1 MVEQP
6 RQNEDRPD
14 SGENNPPHANQRA
27 GNSEDCPTVDSSM
40 HRQPGEEHEESA
52 DMVSAIGQR
61 ETSDPETIPLNTPH
75 DAGTPRLLED
85 DVSTLQGLDKLPSAG
100 PDRIASFRLLGV
112 IGLGGMGMV
121 YLALQDRPRRHVAL
135 KVMKSGVVSEQAL
148 RRFEFESE
156 LLGRLVHP
164 GIAQIYEAGTWDD
177 GSGAAPYFAMEYIPS
192 ARSITTFCRDRNLG
206 TRERI
211 ELVRLICDAVGF
223 GHGKGIIHRDLKP
236 GNLLVGSSG
245 SPKVIDFG
253 VARSADSNRSI
264 TMETEMHT
272 IVGTLQYMAPEQC
285 TRDALY
291 LDTSA
296 DVYALGVTM
305 YQLLT
310 GQLPY
315 DLTGHPLASAIR
327 VISETVPKRMWEFDR
342 SFAGPLETIIQKAM
356 AKDAADR
363 YRTASDLG
371 DDLQRWLNDEPITAV
386 PTTIMVLVRR
396 AMRRNKGVV
405 AAITAMVVFLIV
417 AVVVG
422 VFGLMARNDALEAQ
436 SEVLQTENRL
446 LEEQT
451 QKREMV
457 GTLINH
463 FMIDT
468 YNVLAPLSGSQEARE
483 ELINLSLEYIE
494 RLREQATDD
503 PGITRLLAEALQQA
517 GMNLWSMSSGNR
529 GRVADAVDKY
539 EESIV
544 LADSLYAT
552 DYFDSKSRMLAVR
565 GRLFLY
571 NAYRAQGKATESE
584 RVLDEATPL
593 LEHVNLETAE
603 LEDAR
608 AVVGIRLKRAAGS
621 GERPDKDP
629 ALISLLDA
637 SQRVL
642 NRFPQHRGVR
652 RDATI
657 AWNYAGFAWAQQG
670 EHERALELY
679 NQSLAERQSLLQ
691 GAEEQ
696 NTARRDVLN
705 VHRYVCTEL
714 INLNRLDEVIENY
727 DLEIIP
733 LARSLHRRSSA
744 DSRARKDLA
753 KALAEQAGVLV
764 RLNRSDDAVERFTE
778 SRSHWLQIIED
789 AGGDMF
795 SDFWTTQAML
805 RLEIDLAGSQFQAD
819 QRVAA
824 EETIDRAVILA
835 REALAI
841 WPEQES
847 IQSMY
852 DQARRVRTQIMSKG

>member
-1 MVEQP
+1 
-6 RQNEDRPD
+6 
-14 SGENNPPHANQRA
+14 
-27 GNSEDCPTVDSSM
+27 
-40 HRQPGEEHEESA
+40 
-52 DMVSAIGQR
+52 MVSAIGQR
-61 ETSDPETIPLNTPH
+61 ETSDPETIPLNTPR

-85 DVSTLQGLDKLPSAG
+85 DASTLQGLDKLPSAG

-206 TRERI
+206 TREMI

-342 SFAGPLETIIQKAM
+342 SLAGPLETIVQKAM

-539 EESIV
+539 EESID

-642 NRFPQHRGVR
+642 NRFPQHRLVR

-705 VHRYVCTEL
+705 VHRYVCAEL

-733 LARSLHRRSSA
+733 LARSLHRRSIA

-764 RLNRSDDAVERFTE
+764 RLNRSDDAVDRFTE

-841 WPEQES
+841 WPEQKS